1 MAKRRNVYR
10 KGPKARDYDLLKQ
23 SPFSFDDIG
32 PQLIRAHAVTDKQ
45 LSAEYSRLRS
55 IANKR
60 LQRMEGKPEAQETY
74 AQHAGGFPKVS
85 GMSRS
90 DIVHALHD
98 VTRFLVADRG
108 SLSGIHR
115 TNKKIAE
122 SLKEKG
128 INVPED
134 QLAKFGSFMNAMKK
148 ALNISRGEYGSHQ
161 IAELWTELFQKGKI
175 SQSKFEKRVKEVM
188 RDIEEQQKE
197 LYTRAQLREHRKD
210 IRTLLQDNPISDY
223 FDELALDPRTVRAS
237 ERRSAEAEARGSSR
251 RARQRRTF
259 RRRK

>member
-115 TNKKIAE
+115 TNKKISE

-188 RDIEEQQKE
+188 HDIEEQQKD
-197 LYTRAQLREHRKD
+197 LFTRAERMEVND
-210 IRTLLQDNPISDY
+210 IIRGNPVSDY
-223 FDELALDPRTVRAS
+223 FDVLALDPRTVKAS

>member
-1 MAKRRNVYR
+1 MAKKRNVYR
-10 KGPKARDYDLLKQ
+10 KGPKARDYDIFKE

-32 PQLIRAHAVTDKQ
+32 PQLVRAHAISDKQ
-45 LSAEYSRLRS
+45 LRAEYSRMRS

-90 DIVHALHD
+90 EIVHALHD
-98 VTRFLVADRG
+98 VSKFLVADRG

-122 SLKEKG
+122 SLEKKG
-128 INVPED
+128 IKVPED

-148 ALNISRGEYGSHQ
+148 ALNISRGEYGSQQ
-161 IAELWTELFQKGKI
+161 IAELWMELFQKGKI
-175 SQSKFEKRVKEVM
+175 SQSKFEKRVKEVIQ
-188 RDIEEQQKE
+188 DIEEEQKK
-197 LYTRAQLREHRKD
+197 LFSRAQRIEVND
-210 IRTLLQDNPISDY
+210 VIRDNPVSDY
-223 FDELALDPRTVRAS
+223 FDVLALDPRTVKAS
-237 ERRSAEAEARGSSR
+237 ERRSAEAQARGTSR